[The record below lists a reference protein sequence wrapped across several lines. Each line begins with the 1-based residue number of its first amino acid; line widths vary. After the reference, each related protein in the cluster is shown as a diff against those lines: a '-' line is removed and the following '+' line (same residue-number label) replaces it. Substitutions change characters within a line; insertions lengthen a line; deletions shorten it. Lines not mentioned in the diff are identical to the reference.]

1 MVSLDVGGFCFGI
14 KKSNYLA
21 IVFSHTTTITQRM
34 QIPKPQNSLRFPLVH
49 SKAIYY
55 KLSLFYTTMLKKPWI
70 KEWSIAFGRKR
81 IFNTL
86 NRQLIK
92 KGIKCFKYQGKK
104 EPSKTS

>member
-55 KLSLFYTTMLKKPWI
+55 KLSLFYTTMLKKTLVQGMEDRVRQEENFQHI
-70 KEWSIAFGRKR
+70 KQTINQKR
-81 IFNTL
+81 HQMLQISGEKRT
-86 NRQLIK
+86 I
-92 KGIKCFKYQGKK
+92 
-104 EPSKTS
+104 